1 MASPEDSGDGKAQ
14 LRMDQARENNRSA
27 LILLFVLCFRE
38 YVIWGHT
45 VLDTQTRHS
54 TLTKRNKVAIK
65 IRAVF
70 DFRFIQP
77 AFRAKGARFR
87 VDVRSARHAI
97 AKNME
102 LSLSLVRDR
111 FCLILLPYYFG
122 APGAS
127 HDLGERRRTL
137 HILQCLDVWYS

>member
-38 YVIWGHT
+38 YGQWYI
-45 VLDTQTRHS
+45 LNTQTRPS

-97 AKNME
+97 ANNMK
-102 LSLSLVRDR
+102 LSLSLVRGR

-122 APGAS
+122 APGES
-127 HDLGERRRTL
+127 HDLGGRPRTL
-137 HILQCLDVWYS
+137 HVLQCLDVWYS